1 MGLLRRFLAAMW
13 SASVIRDPSAC
24 QGLWDLVFAARH
36 RCDVGCVLRSQ
47 ECYVQCLRALLIFL
61 VSHKDNCRTLF
72 GFTRSHLR
80 KKGTKQNRTEG
91 TFRFNQYSP
100 FHNYISDN
108 LHKGGQGQFDS
119 KGSHALPSPW
129 LSIVSTAQQEESAAR
144 LLSVILMKQQEEPSA
159 CLLSTSF

>member
-1 MGLLRRFLAAMW
+1 MGAAMW

-24 QGLWDLVFAARH
+24 QGLWGLVF
-36 RCDVGCVLRSQ
+36 
-47 ECYVQCLRALLIFL
+47 
-61 VSHKDNCRTLF
+61 HKDNCRTLF

-119 KGSHALPSPW
+119 KGLPCAP
-129 LSIVSTAQQEESAAR
+129 VSLAQHRLDCAAGGVSGS
-144 LLSVILMKQQEEPSA
+144 SVECHLDEAAGGAIGL
-159 CLLSTSF
+159 

>member
-1 MGLLRRFLAAMW
+1 MW

-80 KKGTKQNRTEG
+80 KKEQSKTEQKVLFVSINTPLFIITSQTIYTKADRV
-91 TFRFNQYSP
+91 
-100 FHNYISDN
+100 N
-108 LHKGGQGQFDS
+108 LTQR
-119 KGSHALPSPW
+119 GSHALPSPW